1 MAKWVASPDFV
12 QPTLHTLYNFV
23 IECCRRS
30 VTKLFAIFLLALV
43 TLRRRATVGRL
54 SIGKEIVGARVPPM
68 FVHVSASRGRFLQN
82 PTDTTRER
90 PSLRHTTT
98 LSSWIE
104 TLPYAQPPPP
114 DQPASRSRLRPPPK
128 PHPRLRL
135 HPRRL
140 PHAIDIEN
148 RTDSRTDITP
158 IGYREAVVDT
168 DTHPRVSPGSSPPCA
183 LWVVADAIGLKS
195 EQVTTKSIMDLT
207 RKTEAESR
215 LSRSRSQRP
224 ADPLTAS
231 YTAFPCSEP
240 PSKTHPR

>member
-114 DQPASRSRLRPPPK
+114 DQPASRSRLRPPPN
-128 PHPRLRL
+128 PHPRLCL
-135 HPRRL
+135 PPAPPPRRA
-140 PHAIDIEN
+140 PATPAASPAAPPAARPVGRERDATT
-148 RTDSRTDITP
+148 RTD
-158 IGYREAVVDT
+158 
-168 DTHPRVSPGSSPPCA
+168 HPYGEDSLAACHPVEDVSVLKLA
-183 LWVVADAIGLKS
+183 LRWARNVG
-195 EQVTTKSIMDLT
+195 
-207 RKTEAESR
+207 
-215 LSRSRSQRP
+215 
-224 ADPLTAS
+224 
-231 YTAFPCSEP
+231 
-240 PSKTHPR
+240 